1 MNREDIIRMAE
12 EAGSHEYGPR
22 TRNWSFELTQLE
34 RFAALVAASE
44 RKTCVKICR
53 SEADRALFNFQNDLP
68 QNEPFWN
75 GAEQMA
81 SSCENLIRS
90 RGNA

>member
-1 MNREDIIRMAE
+1 MNRKNIIRMARQQGLPE
-12 EAGSHEYGPR
+12 TATEGVFIVNTDDLGRMLAA
-22 TRNWSFELTQLE
+22 E
-34 RFAALVAASE
+34 REFCA
-44 RKTCVKICR
+44 KICR

-90 RGNA
+90 RCKV